1 MLKKAL
7 RSEYMARRMGI
18 SPEALSNYSIRIAN
32 NLLELPIW
40 KFSYYHLFLPIVE
53 KREVDTHVVLSI
65 LQGKDKNI
73 VLPKMGDN
81 NTLINYLLTDST
93 VIKPNKWGVPEPV
106 DSLEVPPNKIDVVFI
121 PLLVFDTLGNRI
133 GYGKGY
139 YDNFLKECRP
149 DVLKIGLSLFG
160 PEPEIRGLRK
170 DDIPMDYCVTPEKVY
185 SF

>member
-7 RSEYMARRMGI
+7 RSEYMARRLGI

-32 NLLELPIW
+32 NLLKLPVW
-40 KFSYYHLFLPIVE
+40 TFDYYHLFLSIVE
-53 KREVDTHVVLSI
+53 KREVDTHVILSI

-73 VLPKMGDN
+73 VLPKMGEN

-93 VIKPNKWGVPEPV
+93 VIKPNKWHIPEPI
-106 DSLEVPPNKIDVVFI
+106 DGLEVPPHKIDVVFI

-149 DVLKIGLSLFG
+149 DIVKIGLSLF
-160 PEPEIRGLRK
+160 EAEAEISDLRE
-170 DDIPMDYCVTPEKVY
+170 DDIPMDYCVTPDKTY